1 MIRALLK
8 YLLRIANYDR
18 IPRLPKGMLATKY
31 DAVPDDARRVM
42 ARLGI
47 RDVVGLKVRL
57 KRAKV
62 EHVDD
67 LVAQLEHFQPERKLQ
82 RRLSVAIGRVL
93 HASDFPPHRA
103 EIVADARRQN
113 RNVEIDA
120 RLKRVIQEGKQ
131 E

>member
-1 MIRALLK
+1 
-8 YLLRIANYDR
+8 
-18 IPRLPKGMLATKY
+18 
-31 DAVPDDARRVM
+31 M

-47 RDVVGLKVRL
+47 RDVIGLKVRL
-57 KRAKV
+57 KRAQV

-67 LVAQLEHFQPERKLQ
+67 LVAQLEHFQPERKLR

-120 RLKRVIQEGKQ
+120 RLNRVIQEGKQ